1 MGRRSKY
8 EMCVAPNLD
17 KVREWISDYTE
28 RDIAKMLGVTQQSFE
43 NYKKQ
48 YPELQEAL
56 RKGKEELILDLRN
69 TLKKKAKGYYYTE
82 TKTVTRE
89 ENGKKT
95 TITEKYEKYAQP
107 DTGSIHLLLKN
118 LDPKWHNDDEQTM
131 ELKRRQ
137 VEIAEK
143 KAEDDF

>member
-1 MGRRSKY
+1 MGRRNKY
-8 EMCVAPNLD
+8 ETHVLPKLD
-17 KVREWISDYTE
+17 KVKEWVSDYTE
-28 RDIAKMLGVTQQSFE
+28 RDIAKMLGITQQSFE
-43 NYKKQ
+43 NYKKA

-69 TLKKKAKGYYYTE
+69 TLKRKAKGYTYTE

-95 TITEKYEKYAQP
+95 TVIEKYEKYAQP
-107 DTGSIHLLLKN
+107 DTGAIHLLLKN
-118 LDPKWHNDDEQTM
+118 LDPTWRNDDAQTM

-137 VEIAEK
+137 VELAEK
-143 KAEDDF
+143 KAEDEF

>member
-1 MGRRSKY
+1 MGRRNKY
-8 EMCVAPNLD
+8 ETHVLPKLD
-17 KVREWISDYTE
+17 KVKEWVSDYTE
-28 RDIAKMLGVTQQSFE
+28 RDIAKMLGITQQSFE
-43 NYKKQ
+43 NYKKA

-69 TLKKKAKGYYYTE
+69 TLKRKAKGYTYTE

-95 TITEKYEKYAQP
+95 TVIEKYEKYAQP
-107 DTGSIHLLLKN
+107 DTGAIHLLLKN
-118 LDPKWHNDDEQTM
+118 LDPAWRNDDAQTM

-137 VEIAEK
+137 VELAEK
-143 KAEDDF
+143 KAEDEF